1 MAVSLNEVARAAGV
15 SLATASKAVNGRA
28 DVADTTRK
36 RVLHLAE
43 TMGYTPNFLARGL
56 GGGRTGTV
64 GVITSD
70 LEGRF
75 VLPIVMGIEDSL
87 GADRIQV
94 LLCDARGDDARE
106 RRHVTA
112 LIERQVDG
120 LVIVGRQ
127 TDFRPSLGPLS
138 VPVVYAYA
146 MSDDPDDISV
156 TPDNKQAG
164 AIAAQHLIATGRTR
178 IAHITGEATH
188 LAALRRRDGIAET
201 LATGGLELV
210 GAPLFGDWSEGWGR
224 AAASTVIDGSDV
236 DAIICGSD
244 QIARGALDALRD
256 RRIEV
261 PGDIAVISVDN
272 WVTLAANSRPALST
286 VDLNLERL
294 GRRAA
299 RRLFDAVDGTPGESG
314 VEYLPCSVVIR
325 DSTILRA

>member
-15 SLATASKAVNGRA
+15 SLATASKAVNGRS
-28 DVADTTRK
+28 DVSEATRK

-75 VLPIVMGIEDSL
+75 VLPIVMGIEDAL

-106 RRHVTA
+106 RRHVQA

-127 TDFRPSLGPLS
+127 TDFRASLGPLPI
-138 VPVVYAYA
+138 PVVYAYA
-146 MSDDPDDISV
+146 MSSDAEDISV
-156 TPDNKQAG
+156 SPDNVHAG
-164 AIAAQHLIATGRTR
+164 ILAVEHLLSSGRR
-178 IAHITGEATH
+178 RLAHISGEAPH
-188 LAALRRRDGIAET
+188 LAAIRRREGIERA
-201 LATGGLELV
+201 LGDAGLDLV
-210 GAPLFGDWSEGWGR
+210 GDPLFGDWSEGWGR
-224 AAASTVIDGSDV
+224 AAAATVLDGEPI

-244 QIARGALDALRD
+244 QIARGALDTLRD
-256 RRIEV
+256 RGISV
-261 PGDIAVISVDN
+261 PGEIAVMSVDN

-286 VDLNLERL
+286 IDLNLERL

-299 RRLFDAVDGTPGESG
+299 RRLFDAVDGDAGASG

-325 DSTILRA
+325 DSTIRRG